1 MTMKVRWLL
10 LPIVL
15 LTLTALAALAA
26 LATVMHSESALQFI
40 VRQLPERFGSIERL
54 VVKDVSGTLAKG
66 VRIGSL
72 EVEHDLVGIQVTGL
86 AFRVAPLPLIW
97 QSIEVRGFDLQ

>member
-54 VVKDVSGTLAKG
+54 VVKDVSGALAKG

-86 AFRVAPLPLIW
+86 AFRVAPLPLVW